1 MSDVERW
8 QDVASCK
15 GTYVDE
21 FFLAVGQPVKPVVAR
36 MCSECPVRMQCA
48 ISSLPEQHGYF
59 AGSTA
64 RERAR
69 LRTQLRVLLS
79 QEGWEINAYARA
91 ADRSFL
97 NDSPLQE
104 MVGLLGG
111 ERGLQWYERVR

>member
-1 MSDVERW
+1 MF
-8 QDVASCK
+8 
-15 GTYVDE
+15 VDE
-21 FFLAVGQPVKPVVAR
+21 FFLQVGQPASPVIAK
-36 MCSECPVRMQCA
+36 MCRECPVRMQCA

-79 QEGWEINAYARA
+79 HEGWEINAYARA

-97 NDSPLQE
+97 NDNPLQE
-104 MVGLLGG
+104 MVELLGG
-111 ERGLQWYERVR
+111 DRGLQWYESVR